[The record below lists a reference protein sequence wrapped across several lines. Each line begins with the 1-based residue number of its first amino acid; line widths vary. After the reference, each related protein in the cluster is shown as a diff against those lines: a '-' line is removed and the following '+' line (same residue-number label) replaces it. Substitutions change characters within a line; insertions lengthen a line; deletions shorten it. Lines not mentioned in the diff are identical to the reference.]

1 MVGVLALLV
10 FGPDKLPGMARSVG
24 KTLNQIK
31 TMASEAKSEFD
42 MELKTTD
49 AKSEAETVKSDVS
62 NGDLGDGRPRPSTEP
77 SSSGAEQAPT
87 EVQPRASQEPVL
99 SAKS

>member
-24 KTLNQIK
+24 KTLNQLK

-49 AKSEAETVKSDVS
+49 AKRETETAKPEVS
-62 NGDLGDGRPRPSTEP
+62 SGDLGDAQSALESETPGSATEQDSVEAQER
-77 SSSGAEQAPT
+77 SSK
-87 EVQPRASQEPVL
+87 EPVL
-99 SAKS
+99 AAKS